1 MMSLAD
7 QSTRRRQDQLQA
19 TNQELSQDNNQDN
32 SQDNN
37 QKLER
42 LEAHL
47 MSSAMPSP
55 TSMSSAMTS
64 SVSEELQELRRKPK
78 MSDRPS
84 NQLLERKTSTRNSTM
99 LEMSRLTCQSCQCQ
113 SDQPCQAMLNRRS
126 RHQSRNFTSPPLP
139 AT

>member
-19 TNQELSQDNNQDN
+19 TNQELSHDNNQDN

-78 MSDRPS
+78 MSDSQATSCWKGKRRP
-84 NQLLERKTSTRNSTM
+84 EIR
-99 LEMSRLTCQSCQCQ
+99 QC
-113 SDQPCQAMLNRRS
+113 SKCRG
-126 RHQSRNFTSPPLP
+126 
-139 AT
+139 